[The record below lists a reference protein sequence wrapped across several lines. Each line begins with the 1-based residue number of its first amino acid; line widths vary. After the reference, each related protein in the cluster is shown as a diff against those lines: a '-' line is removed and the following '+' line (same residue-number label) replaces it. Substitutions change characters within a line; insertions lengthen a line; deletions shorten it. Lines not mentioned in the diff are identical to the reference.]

1 MDTTHQFQQE
11 LLAACDEHGRRFSYP
26 VLRDA
31 VLKNGYFLGVV
42 AVIENDQHQVLITR
56 RAVGKSD
63 GGHWECPGVMVKFH
77 ESSLDAVQR
86 ELKEELGILVNSET
100 CLSVRIVFH
109 QSRKISLFHVRFNGS
124 IYELV
129 LQSEEV
135 TEACWA
141 SVNEID
147 ELMRTGQF
155 IACSVLTSDLLKEI
169 LS

>member
-1 MDTTHQFQQE
+1 
-11 LLAACDEHGRRFSYP
+11 
-26 VLRDA
+26 
-31 VLKNGYFLGVV
+31 
-42 AVIENDQHQVLITR
+42 
-56 RAVGKSD
+56 
-63 GGHWECPGVMVKFH
+63 MVKFH
-77 ESSLDAVQR
+77 VSSLDAVQR

-100 CLSVRIVFH
+100 CLSVRSVFH

-135 TEACWA
+135 TEAYWA